1 MIYAILIIIFAVV
14 FFVKMSDV
22 NGRIDQLK
30 SEINKLK
37 QQIGSGQSS
46 GQSAVAGAGAVVGSQ
61 THTQSHLVQS
71 SDLSPAKPLNKE
83 PLHQQNEHSNEPGQG
98 DIFLAW
104 LKENWLLKIGVLMI
118 LVGFG
123 WFVSYAFMHDW
134 IGPVGRIAIGII
146 AGALIAVFGTMRL
159 GKNLTQGILFS
170 VLGSALVIIS
180 ILSGQYFYE
189 FFTPMMALGLI
200 FIVSF
205 YVSLTALAY
214 STEKLAIYG
223 LVISLLAPLISHVAF
238 DLDPVAMYLY
248 LLIISIATVWVSIA
262 KGWRAG
268 LPIGI
273 TGILF
278 YSLPVIMSSH
288 GGGIFTGDS
297 TKYSTLAIAYV
308 ISFLYL
314 FISAWSLIQKDTIEK
329 TKSGKS
335 AGATSNDVFLTVV
348 STIMILGFTMS
359 LVPTI
364 FQSLVLALWM
374 IAFAISGFVVFQT
387 TKNEKLFYI
396 HSLVAI
402 LFLAIATSVE
412 LSGKTLTVAFAIE
425 VAIIS
430 IASFL
435 VTNRIN
441 IAKAFGVLMVVPM
454 MMSLESIGSSKWSYE
469 YGAGIFHADF
479 AILLLMAVLLGVLG
493 FFYRA
498 NKQLNIDGTAERG
511 FGFHHLAIIISTAY
525 LFIIIWL
532 SSHSVMANQDS
543 AVLLSLFVYT
553 VAGLGT
559 YFVGLFN
566 GYHVLKG
573 YGTVMLALV
582 VLRLILVDVWQMELA
597 LRVVTFIVLGVMFIS
612 TAFISKKQKDEHP
625 EVGAGGAGGHGGINN
640 SVSGN

>member
-1 MIYAILIIIFAVV
+1 MAIIF
-14 FFVKMSDV
+14 FTKISDV
-22 NGRIDQLK
+22 NDHVSQLR
-30 SEINKLK
+30 SEIDKLK
-37 QQIGSGQSS
+37 KQIGAGQGTNQNMGVEVNPHSHQ
-46 GQSAVAGAGAVVGSQ
+46 QSRDLPQ
-61 THTQSHLVQS
+61 THVKPSYTSQPELASSEALFMQKSH
-71 SDLSPAKPLNKE
+71 E
-83 PLHQQNEHSNEPGQG
+83 PRSE
-98 DIFLAW
+98 DVFLAW

-146 AGALIAVFGTMRL
+146 AGAFIAVFGTMRL
-159 GKNLTQGILFS
+159 GKNLTQGILFT

-200 FIVSF
+200 FIISF

-223 LVISLLAPLISHVAF
+223 LLTALLAPLLSNVAF
-238 DLDPVAMYLY
+238 DLDPVAMFLY
-248 LLIISIATVWVSIA
+248 LLVISIATVWISVI

-273 TGILF
+273 SGILL
-278 YSLPVIMSSH
+278 YSLPVIMDFSVGYFPTESSRY
-288 GGGIFTGDS
+288 ITL
-297 TKYSTLAIAYV
+297 TLAYI

-314 FISAWSLIQKDTIEK
+314 FISAWSLIQKDIAEK
-329 TKSGKS
+329 ATSGKTI
-335 AGATSNDVFLTVV
+335 GATTNDVFLTVV
-348 STIMILGFTMS
+348 STIMILGFTIS

-412 LSGKTLTVAFAIE
+412 LSGKTLIFAFAIE

-441 IAKAFGVLMVVPM
+441 ISKAFGGLMIAPM
-454 MMSLESIGSSKWSYE
+454 LMSLESIGSSNWSYK
-469 YGAGIFHADF
+469 YGSGIFHVDF
-479 AILLLMAVLLGVLG
+479 AVLLLLCVLLGILG
-493 FFYRA
+493 FFYKA
-498 NKQLNIDGTAERG
+498 NRQTDSRGVYDLG
-511 FGFHHLAIIISTAY
+511 FGVHHLAIIISTAY

-532 SSHSVMANQDS
+532 SSHSVIANQDT

-553 VAGLGT
+553 VVGLGT

-573 YGTVMLALV
+573 YGTVVLTLV
-582 VLRLILVDVWQMELA
+582 VLRLIFVDVWQMELV

-612 TAFISKKQKDEHP
+612 TAFISKKQKEEHP
-625 EVGAGGAGGHGGINN
+625 EIGDGINN
-640 SVSGN
+640 NVSNN